1 MLILL
6 IFSVIILLILY
17 IKNKYFTLRDH
28 ILGLSPHFLFGN
40 VIQSGFVYGR
50 SRAQIFEE
58 YKQRYGDIF
67 QFFFGPIRLIVVSN
81 TTDVQHIFTHRN
93 IYEQGY
99 LFTEQFSVLFPSGF
113 ITLTGSKHKRH
124 AAIAMPLF
132 RRARI
137 IDNFDLIV
145 DCTDK
150 LLSNWRISSSQ
161 HIHCD
166 IVAQCQNLLL
176 QIFGLISFDYDL
188 EALDQDDPSKNELTK
203 ALHDFMSA
211 CELVLVAP
219 RILGVMYTKLSRR
232 HRRAKSIITR
242 YIYQM
247 IDNEMT
253 ASEES
258 RAQRKRTCL
267 IASLIASLQED
278 EEMEAKK
285 SENEKKG
292 LSRAEVLQEMLA
304 FMIAGFETTSTALAW
319 FIHFMSKYPH
329 VQQKIKEELIKTG
342 GEQDLTL
349 NRLDSLVYLDCAI
362 NESLRY
368 APPADGTMRTLIA
381 DDRLPECGIHL
392 HKGDNIF
399 IPFYN
404 LAHDERYWSIDPKL
418 FYPERF
424 LNEDKNHHLYALI
437 PFGSGHRQCIGQD
450 LARFELKVIIARMM
464 QQVTF
469 IDGGPTV
476 NSGGHITSMT
486 ILPKNVGVGIEF
498 A

>member
-6 IFSVIILLILY
+6 IFSVIILLIVY

-81 TTDVQHIFTHRN
+81 INDVQHIFTHRN

-137 IDNFDLIV
+137 IDNFDLII

-242 YIYQM
+242 YIHQM

-349 NRLDSLVYLDCAI
+349 NRLDSLVYLD
-362 NESLRY
+362 
-368 APPADGTMRTLIA
+368 
-381 DDRLPECGIHL
+381 
-392 HKGDNIF
+392 
-399 IPFYN
+399 
-404 LAHDERYWSIDPKL
+404 
-418 FYPERF
+418 
-424 LNEDKNHHLYALI
+424 
-437 PFGSGHRQCIGQD
+437 
-450 LARFELKVIIARMM
+450 
-464 QQVTF
+464 
-469 IDGGPTV
+469 
-476 NSGGHITSMT
+476 
-486 ILPKNVGVGIEF
+486 
-498 A
+498 

>member
-1 MLILL
+1 
-6 IFSVIILLILY
+6 
-17 IKNKYFTLRDH
+17 
-28 ILGLSPHFLFGN
+28 
-40 VIQSGFVYGR
+40 
-50 SRAQIFEE
+50 
-58 YKQRYGDIF
+58 
-67 QFFFGPIRLIVVSN
+67 
-81 TTDVQHIFTHRN
+81 
-93 IYEQGY
+93 
-99 LFTEQFSVLFPSGF
+99 
-113 ITLTGSKHKRH
+113 
-124 AAIAMPLF
+124 
-132 RRARI
+132 
-137 IDNFDLIV
+137 
-145 DCTDK
+145 
-150 LLSNWRISSSQ
+150 
-161 HIHCD
+161 
-166 IVAQCQNLLL
+166 
-176 QIFGLISFDYDL
+176 
-188 EALDQDDPSKNELTK
+188 
-203 ALHDFMSA
+203 
-211 CELVLVAP
+211 
-219 RILGVMYTKLSRR
+219 MYTKLSRR

-304 FMIAGFETTSTALAW
+304 FMIAGYETTSTALAW

-381 DDRLPECGIHL
+381 DDRLPECGIEL
-392 HKGDNIF
+392 HKGDNVF

-486 ILPKNVGVGIEF
+486 ILPKHVGVGIEF